1 MSSFSDFDLLPTLLG
16 SLKEKK
22 LNTPTEI
29 QAKAIPLLLEGKSVV
44 GVSET
49 GSGKTLAYALPLL
62 HKLKVLENEGE
73 PIAKNSSPRAI
84 VMVPTRELGE
94 QVSKVF
100 KTLTHATRLR
110 VRPALG
116 GMAFE
121 QARRNI
127 AENFEI
133 LLATPGRLVQL
144 LDHDLIDLND
154 VRMLIFDEA
163 DQMLDQG
170 FLPDSDFIAAACP
183 NEVQLALFSATVSPS
198 VQKLINSLFSSAEV
212 IRSTGSGKIVKT
224 LTTQN
229 RKVIDGKR
237 WPLFESILKTPVKGG
252 TLIFTNTREQCD
264 KLTQELHA
272 KGYAVTMYRGE
283 MDKNERRT
291 NLKKF
296 REGQIDLLVSTDLA
310 ARGLDLDNLG
320 RVINYHLPEQ
330 MENYLHRVGRTA
342 RAGKAGLVIN
352 LVTERDQ
359 RLMDQLEGKKPTSKG
374 APKKHEPK
382 LSATAKIASRPKQ
395 KYSSKRNVSRKKSD

>member
-1 MSSFSDFDLLPTLLG
+1 MGSFSDFDLLPSLLG
-16 SLKEKK
+16 ALKEKK

-29 QAKAIPLLLEGKSVV
+29 QSKAIPLMMEGKSVV

-62 HKLKVLENEGE
+62 HKLKTLENDGE
-73 PIAKNSSPRAI
+73 PVSNKSAPRAI

-100 KTLTHATRLR
+100 KTLTHTTRLR

-127 AENFEI
+127 AESFEI

-144 LDHDLIDLND
+144 MDKDLIDLND

-170 FLPDSDFIAAACP
+170 FLPDSDFVAAACP

-198 VQKLINSLFSSAEV
+198 VQKLMNSLFSTAEV
-212 IRSTGSGKIVKT
+212 IRSSGSGKVVKS

-229 RKVIDGKR
+229 RMVIDGKR
-237 WPLFESILKTPVKGG
+237 WPLFEKILKTPVEGG
-252 TLIFTNTREQCD
+252 TLVFTNTREQCD
-264 KLTQELHA
+264 KLTKELHE

-296 REGQIDLLVSTDLA
+296 REGKIDLLVSTDLA

-342 RAGKAGLVIN
+342 RAGRAGLVIN

-359 RLMDQLEGKKPTSKG
+359 RLMAQLEGKKAAPQA
-374 APKKHEPK
+374 APKKHAPK
-382 LSATAKIASRPKQ
+382 PSVTEKIASQPKP
-395 KYSSKRNVSRKKSD
+395 KFASKRK